1 MSSGITIEGLKV
13 AYPKHE
19 VLKGVELHFE
29 AQQVNGLVGMNGS
42 GKTTLLRTIF
52 GLKDKQAGS
61 IICDGQELKSNQI
74 AYLET
79 ENYFYPKMKGR
90 EYLELFKLKN
100 PEYDPLKWNAL
111 FDLPLNKLVD
121 EYSTGMKK
129 KLALLGVL
137 ALDRPILM
145 LDEPFNGV
153 DLESNEKIKLV
164 LKRLKEEGK
173 TIIITSHIIDSLLSL
188 ADNISILHAGSI
200 SITAPRYRFSEIN
213 EYLTKTISENAQGVI
228 DEIFGN
234 K

>member
-1 MSSGITIEGLKV
+1 MRTGITIKGLKV

-19 VLKGVELHFE
+19 VLKGVNLRFE
-29 AQQVNGLVGMNGS
+29 AEQVNGLVGMNGS

-61 IICDGQELKSNQI
+61 IMNNGMELQSSQI

-90 EYLELFKLKN
+90 EYLELFRLKN

-111 FDLPLNKLVD
+111 FELPLNKLVD

-137 ALDRPILM
+137 ALDRPVLL

-173 TIIITSHIIDSLLSL
+173 TIIITSHIIDSLLTL
-188 ADNISILHAGSI
+188 ADTISILHGGII
-200 SITAPRYRFSEIN
+200 SITAPHHRFSEIN
-213 EYLTKTISENAQGVI
+213 EYLANTISENTQGVI